1 MNESRIKTEII
12 QSLLFKYIKLLSTEY
27 KDYFKVVDS
36 NMLNDDEMYIFLD
49 KIYQWSDFNNRDMYL
64 LYLDDF
70 EWKCKEFILKLDELL
85 PLEHLIFTEYFHNCF
100 NENNK
105 EYFESCELHFRVKKG
120 DDV

>member
-1 MNESRIKTEII
+1 MDESRIKTEII

-27 KDYFKVVDS
+27 KDYLKVVDS

-85 PLEHLIFTEYFHNCF
+85 PLKHLVFTEYFHNCF
-100 NENNK
+100 NEKNK

-120 DDV
+120 DDI